1 MIDLEEMTDKKQY
14 DLNLFWNVK
23 YLIRDVFTIKQLYKL
38 RKFIDDCIAEVEEEN
53 MQNEIPYAKYTL

>member
-1 MIDLEEMTDKKQY
+1 MIDLGEMTDEKQY

>member
-1 MIDLEEMTDKKQY
+1 MIDLEEMTDEKQY

-23 YLIRDVFTIKQLYKL
+23 YLIRDVITIKQLYKL

>member
-1 MIDLEEMTDKKQY
+1 MIDLEEMTDEKQY